1 MSKRLIQN
9 LAKTISKQ
17 VDRFNPTEV
26 ECLIREFYSVLGQ
39 TTSSGK
45 SSLDERKFRS
55 ILSNEFGLTNNTIME
70 RGRAA
75 YDPREQPPTSGRPSA
90 FFSPVF
96 RTFDKDNDSF
106 VSAKEWVEGLCV
118 FLRGTLDEKI
128 KFCFHVYDLTGDEYI
143 SREEMLL
150 MVRNCLRLHGEEDPY
165 DGIKDLVEITL
176 KRMDHDNDDKLSF
189 DDYEK
194 SVKELDIVLEAFG
207 TCLPNA
213 MKIEMFEQR
222 VFNDKSEHR

>member
-26 ECLIREFYSVLGQ
+26 ECLIREFYSILGQ

-55 ILSNEFGLTNNTIME
+55 ILSNDFGLTNNTIME
-70 RGRAA
+70 R
-75 YDPREQPPTSGRPSA
+75 
-90 FFSPVF
+90 VF

-106 VSAKEWVEGLCV
+106 VSSKEWVEGLCV

-128 KFCFHVYDLTGDEYI
+128 KFCFHVYDLTGDDYI

-213 MKIEMFEQR
+213 TKIEMFEQR

>member
-70 RGRAA
+70 R
-75 YDPREQPPTSGRPSA
+75 
-90 FFSPVF
+90 VF

>member
-9 LAKTISKQ
+9 LAKIITKQ
-17 VDRFNPTEV
+17 VDHFSQTEI
-26 ECLIREFYSVLGQ
+26 ECLLREFYSIIGQ
-39 TTSSGK
+39 TTNTGK
-45 SSLDERKFRS
+45 NTLDERKFRG
-55 ILSNEFGLTNNTIME
+55 ILTNEFGLTNNTIME
-70 RGRAA
+70 R
-75 YDPREQPPTSGRPSA
+75 
-90 FFSPVF
+90 VF
-96 RTFDKDNDSF
+96 KTFDKDNDGF
-106 VSAKEWVEGLCV
+106 VNPKEWVEGLCV
-118 FLRGTLDEKI
+118 FLRGTLDERI
-128 KFCFHVYDLTGDEYI
+128 KYCFRVYDLGGDDYI

-189 DDYEK
+189 DDYAK

-213 MKIEMFEQR
+213 TKIEMFEQR
-222 VFNDKSEHR
+222 VFNEKKERR

>member
-9 LAKTISKQ
+9 LAKIISKQ
-17 VDRFNPTEV
+17 VDHFSQTEV
-26 ECLIREFYSVLGQ
+26 ECLLREFFSIIGQ
-39 TTSSGK
+39 TTGTGK
-45 SSLDERKFRS
+45 STLNERKFRS
-55 ILSNEFGLTNNTIME
+55 ILTNEFGLTNNTIME
-70 RGRAA
+70 R
-75 YDPREQPPTSGRPSA
+75 
-90 FFSPVF
+90 VF
-96 RTFDKDNDSF
+96 KTFDKDNDGF

-118 FLRGTLDEKI
+118 FLRGTLDERI
-128 KFCFHVYDLTGDEYI
+128 KYCFHVYDLSGDDYI

-176 KRMDHDNDDKLSF
+176 KRMDHDSDDKLSF
-189 DDYEK
+189 DDYAK

-213 MKIEMFEQR
+213 TKIEMFEQR
-222 VFNDKSEHR
+222 VFHDKKERR

>member
-17 VDRFNPTEV
+17 VDRYDELREEQLGREEV
-26 ECLIREFYSVLGQ
+26 PKHPQQRLRPHQQHHHGKRFRARRGQKPFSVA
-39 TTSSGK
+39 SAR
-45 SSLDERKFRS
+45 DERSAFQ
-55 ILSNEFGLTNNTIME
+55 F
-70 RGRAA
+70 
-75 YDPREQPPTSGRPSA
+75 SGRSTRTTTASSA
-90 FFSPVF
+90 PRSGW
-96 RTFDKDNDSF
+96 R
-106 VSAKEWVEGLCV
+106 A
-118 FLRGTLDEKI
+118 
-128 KFCFHVYDLTGDEYI
+128 FCFHVYDLTGDDYI

-213 MKIEMFEQR
+213 TKIEMFEQR